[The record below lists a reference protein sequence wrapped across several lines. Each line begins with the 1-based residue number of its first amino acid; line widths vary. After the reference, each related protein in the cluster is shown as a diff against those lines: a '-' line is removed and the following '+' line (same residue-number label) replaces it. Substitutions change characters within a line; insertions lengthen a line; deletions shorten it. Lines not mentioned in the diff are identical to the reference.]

1 VAGCGKE
8 TEGEEGGSGGLSSGR
23 QRADRARGEGKFGG
37 PGSGVRRE
45 GGLQQDPGPTGAG
58 CGR

>member
-1 VAGCGKE
+1 VEKKPKGRR
-8 TEGEEGGSGGLSSGR
+8 GGSGGLSSGR
-23 QRADRARGEGKFGG
+23 RRADRARGEGKFGG
-37 PGSGVRRE
+37 LGSGVRRE